1 MRRRFMNISH
11 INIDNYLTIEALEDG
26 LTVSLSNNIFEYC
39 IDGDGHW
46 KKVMT
51 AETESIDTGHMLSIR
66 GEARYVSN
74 SMGIGTFKISKKCN
88 LKGNCLSILF
98 KDNAANNYS
107 LEYGKHS
114 LAKLFYECEGIV
126 EVSENFLPATTLASY
141 CYSSMFDGCTSLTT
155 APELPATTLA
165 SYCYHYLFDGCT
177 KLNYIKML
185 ATDISASHCL
195 SYWVNGV
202 ASTGT
207 FVKNKN
213 ATWNVTGESGIP
225 SGWTVVNDGE
235 ESGLTFP
242 VTLYGT
248 KLGTAND
255 DLGIRV
261 YNFIK
266 NTKSSGDYLTESE
279 VIAINA
285 TDGSRSE
292 TLYVQMVNF
301 NENENQIL
309 LATNNDYWRCVLWDD
324 GVLNTD
330 YD

>member
-1 MRRRFMNISH
+1 MFKNC
-11 INIDNYLTIEALEDG
+11 
-26 LTVSLSNNIFEYC
+26 SN
-39 IDGDGHW
+39 
-46 KKVMT
+46 
-51 AETESIDTGHMLSIR
+51 
-66 GEARYVSN
+66 
-74 SMGIGTFKISKKCN
+74 
-88 LKGNCLSILF
+88 
-98 KDNAANNYS
+98 
-107 LEYGKHS
+107 
-114 LAKLFYECEGIV
+114 
-126 EVSENFLPATTLASY
+126 
-141 CYSSMFDGCTSLTT
+141 LTT

-165 SYCYHYLFDGCT
+165 SYCYREMFKNCSNLTTAPELPATTLASYCYREMFSGCS

-185 ATDISASHCL
+185 ATDISASNCL
-195 SYWVNGV
+195 YNWVGSV
-202 ASTGT
+202 SRTGT
-207 FVKNKN
+207 FVKNPAMTN
-213 ATWNVTGESGIP
+213 LPTGDSGIP

-235 ESGLTFP
+235 ENGLTFP

-248 KLGTAND
+248 DLGTAND

-292 TLYVQMVNF
+292 TLYVQMVIF

-309 LATNNDYWRCVLWDD
+309 LKTNNDYWRCVLWDD